1 MYLMY
6 IPLYHLNFVTSQMIF
21 LYSIWA
27 VLTLVTKP
35 GQKVVWNRT
44 TVRGEVSL
52 SQSISGRHHSNT
64 VTDTTFSI
72 MNVVI
77 WQVLAVIQYE
87 IVARIEPRQN
97 PLVIDPCSVLVRNPD
112 RIIPIEFHI
121 FDDFNNDLI
130 L

>member
-1 MYLMY
+1 
-6 IPLYHLNFVTSQMIF
+6 MIF
-21 LYSIWA
+21 LYSIRA

-35 GQKVVWNRT
+35 GEKVVWNRT

-52 SQSISGRHHSNT
+52 SQSISGRHHSKT
-64 VTDTTFSI
+64 VTDTTFSV

-97 PLVIDPCSVLVRNPD
+97 PLVIDPCSVLV
-112 RIIPIEFHI
+112 
-121 FDDFNNDLI
+121 
-130 L
+130 